1 MIRYLVDELPTRPW
15 ANQRCFIIGGGSSLK
30 DFDFDMLRGEHIIA
44 INRAVEYVPFA
55 EIMFSLDSQLYG
67 WYKRH
72 KIDGW
77 EKFESF
83 RGLRV
88 WVETPGGKWDNDVLL
103 VKMAGDK
110 GLALTLPDGIYTGGN
125 SGYAAINLAVA
136 LGANPINLLGFDMDR
151 EGNFHSGYPTMQ
163 RGDPKSRGWIE
174 GMNKLAGQL
183 VSAGIKV
190 VNLNPKSKLKCFPF
204 GEIEINDRAGKWKVV
219 SFYTK
224 GTGYEKEIETLRES
238 LEKFD
243 ISYKFYPVSPQGSWR
258 MNLNFKS
265 KCILKAMKE
274 FPKWDIVFIDA
285 DGIVRQYPK
294 LFDELS
300 AKGHYDIAAV
310 FHCYAKRSG
319 DSDELLSG
327 TLWIQNCQSARE
339 IVERW
344 HEIGIAN
351 QNIRHQ
357 KCLKVAIREMN
368 REHRLYRMPFEYTY
382 VFDYVYK
389 EKRLP
394 IVEHFQASRRFRNAV
409 GFGIDMIKG
418 QTQ

>member
-1 MIRYLVDELPTRPW
+1 MRYLADELSGRPW
-15 ANQRCFIIGGGSSLK
+15 AGQRCFIIGGGRSLK
-30 DFDFDMLRGEHIIA
+30 GFDFEMLRGEHIIA
-44 INRAVEYVPFA
+44 INRAVEYCPFA
-55 EIMFSLDSQLYG
+55 DIMFSLDSRLYG
-67 WYKRH
+67 WYRRH

-103 VKMAGDK
+103 VRKAGHF
-110 GLALTLPDGIYTGGN
+110 GLSFSLADGIYTGGN
-125 SGYAAINLAVA
+125 SGYAAVNLAVA
-136 LGANPINLLGFDMDR
+136 MGASVIDLLGFDMDKR
-151 EGNFHSGYPTMQ
+151 GNFHSGYPTPG
-163 RGDPKSRGWIE
+163 GDPKARGWIE
-174 GMNKLAGQL
+174 GMNKLAGLLQ
-183 VSAGIKV
+183 SSKIKV

-204 GEIEINDRAGKWKVV
+204 GEIKINDRAGKWKVI

-224 GTGYEKEIETLRES
+224 GTGYETEIEALRKS
-238 LEKFD
+238 LDKFK
-243 ISYKFYPVSPQGSWR
+243 IPYKFYGVDQQGSWR

-265 KCILKAMKE
+265 KVILKAMRE

-300 AKGHYDIAAV
+300 ANGYYDVAAT
-310 FHCYAKRSG
+310 FHKYSKRSG

-339 IVERW
+339 LVECW
-344 HEIGIAN
+344 HEIGMAN

-357 KCLKVAIREMN
+357 KCLKLAIEKMN
-368 REHRLYRMPFEYTY
+368 REHKLYRMPFEYTY
-382 VFDYVYK
+382 VFDYRYF
-389 EKRLP
+389 EKREP
-394 IVEHFQASRRFRNAV
+394 VIEHFQASRRFRAAV
-409 GFGIDMIKG
+409 GFGVDMIKG
-418 QTQ
+418 QTT